1 MDSGCKVMQGIYFW
15 SFLMF
20 ALTPTYGLVYIFCL
34 VLVLVSR
41 DREWLSQLGP
51 TELAFTGGQR
61 QNPDSKT
68 FLNKKWG

>member
-1 MDSGCKVMQGIYFW
+1 
-15 SFLMF
+15 MF

-34 VLVLVSR
+34 VLVLVFR